1 MGAKAR
7 EYDAMIARVVYDAGA
22 SIVERGTDGRGHR
35 KVVISH
41 NGQQRSFHYPCSG
54 ASLGH
59 GIRNTRQR
67 LRWLLSELA
76 SSSEPPK
83 PLVRESQVFPPPA
96 VIERLAFESSE
107 GLPRRTKLTREKRGE
122 IAKRYG
128 MIGVTIET
136 IINEFSLSRPTVE
149 NLLLATKGSIRS
161 KYEKE
166 RNLLRAQAARQSIT
180 QPTITP
186 SLPKKRQYN
195 RRGSNMKRS
204 ELAARN
210 RRVFTYCQYG
220 MTMQEVA
227 DTVGLTTE
235 RVRQIVRQMEKEAC
249 DVR

>member
-1 MGAKAR
+1 VGAKAR

-67 LRWLLSELA
+67 LRWLLNELA
-76 SSSEPPK
+76 SSTEPPK

-96 VIERLAFESSE
+96 VIERLAFESHE
-107 GLPRRTKLTREKRGE
+107 GLPRRTKLTREKRSE

-128 MIGVTIET
+128 MIGVTIDT

-166 RNLLRAQAARQSIT
+166 RNLLRAQAARQAHTAASIT
-180 QPTITP
+180 
-186 SLPKKRQYN
+186 PKKRQYN
-195 RRGSNMKRS
+195 RRGGVTKRRDL
-204 ELAARN
+204 EARN

-235 RVRQIVRQMEKEAC
+235 RVRQIVRQMEKEAG